1 MEYYNNSS
9 NMTNASGDNYSAE
22 RIPLFATYFNMA
34 LILMI
39 AAIIII
45 QTVMV
50 I

>member
-1 MEYYNNSS
+1 MI
-9 NMTNASGDNYSAE
+9 NASGDNYSAE
-22 RIPLFATYFNMA
+22 RIPLFATYNMV

-45 QTVMV
+45 QAVMV